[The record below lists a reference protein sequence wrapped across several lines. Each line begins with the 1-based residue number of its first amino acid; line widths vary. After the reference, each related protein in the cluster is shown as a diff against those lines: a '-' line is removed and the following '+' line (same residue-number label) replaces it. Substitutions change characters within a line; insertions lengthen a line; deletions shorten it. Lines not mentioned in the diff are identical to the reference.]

1 MSSYPKVDIT
11 TDTKFVGKK
20 GDFLQNISIKQ
31 KIIGLIT
38 DKLRQCGC
46 AVVQAENDA
55 DVDIVKAAVAVASS
69 KSTTVVGEDTD
80 LLVLL
85 LYYTVGIE
93 SFEIY
98 LRSDILKNTIYD
110 ICEKKHSGAKH
121 MQSPP
126 VSSCIHWF
134 RYIPC
139 PEYLESARRKYYR
152 S

>member
-1 MSSYPKVDIT
+1 MAPLQMIMHHLQRGIMAKQLWFLTAMRDQASKIMLTNAEEECHLTKGRHT

-20 GDFLQNISIKQ
+20 GDFLQNTSIKQ

-98 LRSDILKNTIYD
+98 LRKEHNI
-110 ICEKKHSGAKH
+110 
-121 MQSPP
+121 
-126 VSSCIHWF
+126 
-134 RYIPC
+134 
-139 PEYLESARRKYYR
+139 
-152 S
+152 

>member
-20 GDFLQNISIKQ
+20 GDFLQNTSIKQ

-38 DKLRQCGC
+38 DKLRQSGC

-55 DVDIVKAAVAVASS
+55 DVDIFKAAVAVASS

-93 SFEIY
+93 SFKIY
-98 LRSDILKNTIYD
+98 LHKEHNI
-110 ICEKKHSGAKH
+110 
-121 MQSPP
+121 
-126 VSSCIHWF
+126 
-134 RYIPC
+134 
-139 PEYLESARRKYYR
+139 
-152 S
+152 

>member
-11 TDTKFVGKK
+11 TDTKCVGNI
-20 GDFLQNISIKQ
+20 GDFLQNTSIKQ

-55 DVDIVKAAVAVASS
+55 DVDIFKAAVAVASS

-98 LRSDILKNTIYD
+98 LRTKNTIYD
-110 ICEKKHSGAKH
+110 IREIKTLRDKTHAKPYRFFVHSLV
-121 MQSPP
+121 Q
-126 VSSCIHWF
+126 
-134 RYIPC
+134 IPR
-139 PEYLESARRKYYR
+139 PEYLESARRRYSR

>member
-55 DVDIVKAAVAVASS
+55 DVDIVKSSIAVASS
-69 KSTTVVGEDTD
+69 KSTTVVGEETEFH
-80 LLVLL
+80 VLL

-98 LRSDILKNTIYD
+98 LSKEHNISGGLKKTSSIAVYFILSEQIGVSQGTSWSSRFCRWTSTIFD
-110 ICEKKHSGAKH
+110 V
-121 MQSPP
+121 MT
-126 VSSCIHWF
+126 
-134 RYIPC
+134 
-139 PEYLESARRKYYR
+139 
-152 S
+152 

>member
-11 TDTKFVGKK
+11 TDTKCVGNI
-20 GDFLQNISIKQ
+20 GNFLQNTSIKQ

-55 DVDIVKAAVAVASS
+55 DVGIFKAAVAVASS

-85 LYYTVGIE
+85 LYYTVVIE
-93 SFEIY
+93 SFKIY
-98 LRSDILKNTIYD
+98 LCKEHI
-110 ICEKKHSGAKH
+110 
-121 MQSPP
+121 
-126 VSSCIHWF
+126 
-134 RYIPC
+134 
-139 PEYLESARRKYYR
+139 
-152 S
+152 

>member
-20 GDFLQNISIKQ
+20 GDFLQNTSIKQ

-46 AVVQAENDA
+46 AVVPAETDA

-80 LLVLL
+80 RLVLL
-85 LYYTVGIE
+85 PYYTVGIE

-98 LRSDILKNTIYD
+98 PHKEHNI
-110 ICEKKHSGAKH
+110 
-121 MQSPP
+121 
-126 VSSCIHWF
+126 
-134 RYIPC
+134 
-139 PEYLESARRKYYR
+139 
-152 S
+152 